1 MEHKGNSPYPEK
13 EPGHDSV
20 IAKSMSEEYRK
31 NVAYWDNFS
40 KNYDEDIDFSY
51 GSGVRS
57 MGLRRLR
64 EEGRFGNAVEF
75 ACGSG
80 YFSKALSEMCD
91 RVQVTDLS
99 EKFLSIA
106 KERLKGLT
114 NISFGIADCEQT
126 CMPDNEYDLVFTG
139 LLGNSIDVGK
149 TYREFYRI
157 LKPAGTYITYVA
169 MFSLMDAELLRQLH
183 LRQISRGRTTAP
195 PKYYEQSFDAFRET
209 AEKSGFKVIVHEQ
222 LRDHGDPNSVPFMYM
237 KCIKI

>member
-1 MEHKGNSPYPEK
+1 MLIYQSMMERAN
-13 EPGHDSV
+13 DD
-20 IAKSMSEEYRK
+20 EYRK
-31 NVAYWDNFS
+31 NVEFWDNFS
-40 KNYDEDIDFSY
+40 KNYDDDIDFAY
-51 GSGVRS
+51 GHGVRP

-64 EEGRFGNAVEF
+64 EEGRFGNAIEF

-80 YFSKALSEMCD
+80 YYSKALSEMCD

-106 KERLKGLT
+106 KERLKGLS

-126 CMPDNEYDLVFTG
+126 GMPDNEYDLVFTG

-157 LKPAGTYITYVA
+157 LKPGGTYITYVA
-169 MFSLMDAELLRQLH
+169 MFSMMDAELLRQLH
-183 LRQISRGRTTAP
+183 LRQVSRGRTTAP

-209 AEKSGFKVIVHEQ
+209 AKKSGFEVPVHEL
-222 LRDHGDPNSVPFMYM
+222 LRDLADPDSVPFMYM
-237 KCIKI
+237 KCVKP